1 MMLTY
6 VFVSIVTLFG
16 VAVRTLLF
24 AGDVPQNP
32 TFTTLVTTPLA
43 IEGLSGDETGNLY
56 TTGRATFPALC
67 PVWRINKAK
76 PELVVV
82 GFIPNP
88 VACNPSGITFDS
100 AGNLYIA
107 DGAGGGVIWVL
118 KPDAANPPTATLFA
132 SGVPGTNGIAFD
144 RNGNLWTGDG
154 TTGQGRVWKISTS
167 GVVQEIFRIQP
178 LANEVNL
185 DATGTG
191 RVGRDVRSLPPGTI
205 TVTPTSRNAANTLG
219 SQPLVANGVAF
230 FPNVKGKDK
239 RLKKDREQ
247 DILHIADTAR
257 GAIWKAEFNS
267 DGTLKSR
274 TNCDTTF
281 TENTLCLENI
291 FVSHPILE
299 GADGIALDRDGNI
312 WVSANER
319 NAIGFITQERE
330 VIEFFRNDPDP
341 TTRLRN
347 TGPLEFPTSP
357 FLMGRLFC
365 TSNSDG
371 NRRDNFPNAAG
382 EINAAGPGVGKIS
395 CLDQELIV
403 PGLPLPVR

>member
-1 MMLTY
+1 MMFTY
-6 VFVSIVTLFG
+6 VIVSIISFFGLTL
-16 VAVRTLLF
+16 TSLF
-24 AGDVPQNP
+24 AGDFPQNP
-32 TFTTLVTTPLA
+32 TFSTLITTPLA
-43 IEGLSGDETGNLY
+43 IEGLTGDATGNLY
-56 TTGRATFPALC
+56 TTGRATSPDLC
-67 PVWRINKAK
+67 PIWSINKAK

-88 VACNPSGITFDS
+88 AACNPSGIAFDGI
-100 AGNLYIA
+100 GNLYIA

-118 KPDAANPPTATLFA
+118 AQSAVNPPTATLFA

-144 RNGNLWTGDG
+144 RDGNLWTGDG
-154 TTGQGRVWKISTS
+154 TTGQGRVWKISSS
-167 GVVQEIFRIQP
+167 GVVQEMFRIQP

-185 DATGTG
+185 DANGTG
-191 RVGRDVRSLPPGTI
+191 GVGRDVRSLPPGAITI
-205 TVTPTSRNAANTLG
+205 TPTSRNAANTLG
-219 SQPLVANGVAF
+219 SQPLVANGLAF
-230 FPNVKGKDK
+230 FPDRKPKEYNRPQKGTQQEV
-239 RLKKDREQ
+239 LY
-247 DILHIADTAR
+247 IADTGR
-257 GAIWKAEFNS
+257 GAIWKVEFNR
-267 DGTLKSR
+267 DGSVKSR

-319 NAIGFITQERE
+319 NAIGIVTQDKE

-357 FLMGRLFC
+357 LLIGRLFC

-371 NRRDNFPNAAG
+371 NRRDNSPNSVG
-382 EINAAGPGVGKIS
+382 EISPAGPGLGKIS

-403 PGLPLPVR
+403 RGLPLPVR